1 MGNLLETRLSIA
13 GGSNLINP
21 LNTMIIDILAQAEP
35 AMPTLSPALM
45 GLASLLGLGSL
56 VCWILEIVNA
66 FKKEPKPLLGI
77 LSIVLCSLGGFI
89 IGWVKAKQWGTTK
102 LMAIWTILFIVQLI
116 VQFAV
121 IVPAINAA
129 SQGVAP

>member
-1 MGNLLETRLSIA
+1 
-13 GGSNLINP
+13 
-21 LNTMIIDILAQAEP
+21 MIIDILAQAEP